1 VPTICRFYGIEI
13 GMFHRAHLPP
23 HFHARYAEH
32 QAVVEIEPVRMI
44 RGSLPRRARRLVLEW
59 AELHKVELADNWQR
73 AQNEQALEQIEP
85 VD

>member
-1 VPTICRFYGIEI
+1 LVCFTEK
-13 GMFHRAHLPP
+13 PP

-73 AQNEQALEQIEP
+73 AQNEQALERIEP